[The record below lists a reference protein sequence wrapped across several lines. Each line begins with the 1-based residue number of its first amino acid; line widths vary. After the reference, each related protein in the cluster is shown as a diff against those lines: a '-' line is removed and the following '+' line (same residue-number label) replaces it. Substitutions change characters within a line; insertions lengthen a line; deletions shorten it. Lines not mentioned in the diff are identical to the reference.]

1 MPVASR
7 RAASPSATSSPD
19 LTVAVIRRIG
29 FLASG
34 AGTTFEAVTE
44 ACRAGVLP
52 FDPVILIG
60 NNPKAGAFERANR
73 LGIAAHHISAKSAGG
88 EDAADIAVSA
98 ALTAAQVDLVVLAGY
113 LKKIGPRVLQAF
125 GGRIVNTHPAL
136 LPKFG
141 GPGMYGILVHTAVL
155 AAGETVTGVT
165 VHLVEEEYDRGPI
178 LAQAEVLVDPD
189 DTPESLAA
197 RVQACEKPFLI
208 ETLRR
213 LGAGELTLP
222 R

>member
-1 MPVASR
+1 
-7 RAASPSATSSPD
+7 
-19 LTVAVIRRIG
+19 
-29 FLASG
+29 
-34 AGTTFEAVTE
+34 
-44 ACRAGVLP
+44 
-52 FDPVILIG
+52 
-60 NNPKAGAFERANR
+60 
-73 LGIAAHHISAKSAGG
+73 
-88 EDAADIAVSA
+88 IAVMT

-141 GPGMYGILVHTAVL
+141 GPGMYGIHVHAAVL
-155 AAGETVTGVT
+155 AAGETMTGVT

-178 LAQAEVLVDPD
+178 LAQAEVSVDPD

-197 RVQACEKPFLI
+197 RVQAREKTFLI

-213 LGAGELTLP
+213 LGAGELALP